1 MTEIGTTPVIWATS
15 YNSRSK
21 WNEPKL
27 AALRS
32 VRSRMTR
39 ELKEENTEGLIV
51 VVQDRVELIYSSDLN
66 IMISLNQNQINNIRV
81 ALSQKR

>member
-1 MTEIGTTPVIWATS
+1 
-15 YNSRSK
+15 
-21 WNEPKL
+21 
-27 AALRS
+27 
-32 VRSRMTR
+32 MTR